1 MTSLN
6 LRRLAAAAATF
17 SLSFT
22 AAAAINSAAIVSST
36 LSPQC
41 LEYKVVGIC
50 YWLLCGPHG
59 CKVKTSVKVRHYVP
73 DAVVSSYAN
82 TGSNPW
88 TEVSA
93 LGTPNPLAQ
102 AGNDATTNHKAENSI
117 GRFKEADVI
126 GHPGGATFSRFA
138 SASGYVCPGA
148 TFPLVPYF
156 LSTLD
161 AIGWRHGIPEQVYPE
176 ALVPGLREVGGIFSG
191 DMWGNLYPR
200 SGFLHQTDDYKT
212 AAVIAQRAGDITT
225 RIGQL
230 HVYLP
235 MRAAPKDGY
244 WPAGELKE
252 GDASTGKWQELTPS
266 LSLNCAVFPNSG
278 PKTQAVDGDYAWAL
292 AVIAQRAG
300 DITTRI
306 GQLHVYLPMRAAPK
320 DGYWPAGELKEG
332 DASTGKWQELTP
344 SLSLNCAVFPNSG
357 PKTQAVDGDYA
368 WALWRPYSCCQ
379 RKGQIFLGSTDF
391 Q

>member
-1 MTSLN
+1 MTSHN

-22 AAAAINSAAIVSST
+22 ASAAINSAAIVSST

-102 AGNDATTNHKAENSI
+102 AGNDATTNYKTENSI

-200 SGFLHQTDDYKT
+200 SGFLHQTDD
-212 AAVIAQRAGDITT
+212 
-225 RIGQL
+225 
-230 HVYLP
+230 
-235 MRAAPKDGY
+235 
-244 WPAGELKE
+244 
-252 GDASTGKWQELTPS
+252 
-266 LSLNCAVFPNSG
+266 
-278 PKTQAVDGDYAWAL
+278 
-292 AVIAQRAG
+292 
-300 DITTRI
+300 
-306 GQLHVYLPMRAAPK
+306 
-320 DGYWPAGELKEG
+320 
-332 DASTGKWQELTP
+332 
-344 SLSLNCAVFPNSG
+344 
-357 PKTQAVDGDYA
+357 
-368 WALWRPYSCCQ
+368 
-379 RKGQIFLGSTDF
+379 
-391 Q
+391 

>member
-22 AAAAINSAAIVSST
+22 ASAAINSAAIVSST

-102 AGNDATTNHKAENSI
+102 AGNDATTNYKAENSI

-161 AIGWRHGIPEQVYPE
+161 AIGWRYGIPEQVYPE

-191 DMWGNLYPR
+191 DMWGTSIR
-200 SGFLHQTDDYKT
+200 
-212 AAVIAQRAGDITT
+212 AADSCTRPTTT
-225 RIGQL
+225 RRRPSSPSAPATSPRESASSTSTSPCAQPPRTATGR
-230 HVYLP
+230 
-235 MRAAPKDGY
+235 RA
-244 WPAGELKE
+244 
-252 GDASTGKWQELTPS
+252 S
-266 LSLNCAVFPNSG
+266 
-278 PKTQAVDGDYAWAL
+278 
-292 AVIAQRAG
+292 
-300 DITTRI
+300 
-306 GQLHVYLPMRAAPK
+306 
-320 DGYWPAGELKEG
+320 
-332 DASTGKWQELTP
+332 
-344 SLSLNCAVFPNSG
+344 
-357 PKTQAVDGDYA
+357 
-368 WALWRPYSCCQ
+368 
-379 RKGQIFLGSTDF
+379 
-391 Q
+391 

>member
-17 SLSFT
+17 SLVHGLGRDQQRCHRLLHPF
-22 AAAAINSAAIVSST
+22 
-36 LSPQC
+36 PQC

-102 AGNDATTNHKAENSI
+102 AGNDATTNYKAENSI

-148 TFPLVPYF
+148 TVPLVPYF
-156 LSTLD
+156 SAHWTPLAGGMEFPSRCTPKRWSQGCARWVESSPATWGTSIRAAVSCTRPTTTRRQPSSPSAPAISPRESASSTSTSPCAQPQGRLLAGGRAERGRCLD
-161 AIGWRHGIPEQVYPE
+161 REMAGADPIPEPQ
-176 ALVPGLREVGGIFSG
+176 LRGVSQ
-191 DMWGNLYPR
+191 P
-200 SGFLHQTDDYKT
+200 
-212 AAVIAQRAGDITT
+212 
-225 RIGQL
+225 
-230 HVYLP
+230 
-235 MRAAPKDGY
+235 
-244 WPAGELKE
+244 
-252 GDASTGKWQELTPS
+252 
-266 LSLNCAVFPNSG
+266 
-278 PKTQAVDGDYAWAL
+278 
-292 AVIAQRAG
+292 
-300 DITTRI
+300 
-306 GQLHVYLPMRAAPK
+306 
-320 DGYWPAGELKEG
+320 
-332 DASTGKWQELTP
+332 
-344 SLSLNCAVFPNSG
+344 G

-368 WALWRPYSCCQ
+368 WALWRPYPAASA
-379 RKGQIFLGSTDF
+379 RQIFLGSTDF

>member
-102 AGNDATTNHKAENSI
+102 AGNDATTNYKA
-117 GRFKEADVI
+117 
-126 GHPGGATFSRFA
+126 
-138 SASGYVCPGA
+138 
-148 TFPLVPYF
+148 
-156 LSTLD
+156 
-161 AIGWRHGIPEQVYPE
+161 
-176 ALVPGLREVGGIFSG
+176 
-191 DMWGNLYPR
+191 
-200 SGFLHQTDDYKT
+200 
-212 AAVIAQRAGDITT
+212 
-225 RIGQL
+225 
-230 HVYLP
+230 
-235 MRAAPKDGY
+235 
-244 WPAGELKE
+244 
-252 GDASTGKWQELTPS
+252 
-266 LSLNCAVFPNSG
+266 
-278 PKTQAVDGDYAWAL
+278 
-292 AVIAQRAG
+292 
-300 DITTRI
+300 
-306 GQLHVYLPMRAAPK
+306 
-320 DGYWPAGELKEG
+320 
-332 DASTGKWQELTP
+332 
-344 SLSLNCAVFPNSG
+344 
-357 PKTQAVDGDYA
+357 
-368 WALWRPYSCCQ
+368 
-379 RKGQIFLGSTDF
+379 
-391 Q
+391 